1 MKKNKYLFLVP
12 LIGISL
18 ILGMNA
24 CKSSKEISRI
34 ALPGKNKNERLNLI
48 ENEALHYETF
58 SSNLTCAIKLGKDSK
73 KTSIDGQ
80 LKIVRDQAIQL
91 SLKMPILG
99 EIFRL
104 TLTPD
109 KIIAIDR
116 INKQYLLESMQY
128 IRENAP
134 FDFDF
139 YSFQALLSN
148 QIFIA
153 GKNRVNPE
161 DYASFR
167 IHEDA
172 YFVQIENTDTHNTG
186 YAFTTDYTHRILNT
200 QIYKTEWDSRMSWA
214 YGNFE
219 PADNKSLFPMNM
231 KMELSL
237 PDETVEM
244 NLSFK
249 TVNINRT
256 FTVDANYPAKYK
268 QVSLPEVLK
277 LIKQMQ

>member
-1 MKKNKYLFLVP
+1 MKNNKYFFFVP

-34 ALPGKNKNERLNLI
+34 ALPGKNKNERLDLI
-48 ENEALHYETF
+48 ESQALHYETF
-58 SSNLTCAIKLGKDSK
+58 SSNLTCTIKLGKESK

-91 SLKMPILG
+91 SLKIPILG

-104 TLTPD
+104 TITPD

-116 INKQYLLESMQY
+116 INKQYLLEPMQY

-134 FDFDF
+134 FGFDF
-139 YSFQALLSN
+139 YSLQALLSN

-153 GKNRVNPE
+153 GKNQVNPE
-161 DYASFR
+161 DYALFR

-172 YFVQIENTDTHNTG
+172 YFVQIENTDTYNTG

-200 QIYKTEWDSRMSWA
+200 QIYKTEWNTRMSWV

-256 FTVDANYPAKYK
+256 FDVDANYPAKYK

-277 LIKQMQ
+277 LTKQVQ